1 MKLSTESLE
10 RAKSRPH
17 PSMTEHLRHDIEEQL
32 ELDGFPP
39 MTANRAKDFA
49 RDCKRC
55 QVACDYCIPATGV
68 NLDFDP
74 LGR

>member
-1 MKLSTESLE
+1 MKLSPETLE
-10 RAKSRPH
+10 RHRQ
-17 PSMTEHLRHDIEEQL
+17 RVEERQE
-32 ELDGFPP
+32 ELQFNTLP

-49 RDCKRC
+49 RECKRC
-55 QVACDYCIPATGV
+55 QVACDYCIPATGN